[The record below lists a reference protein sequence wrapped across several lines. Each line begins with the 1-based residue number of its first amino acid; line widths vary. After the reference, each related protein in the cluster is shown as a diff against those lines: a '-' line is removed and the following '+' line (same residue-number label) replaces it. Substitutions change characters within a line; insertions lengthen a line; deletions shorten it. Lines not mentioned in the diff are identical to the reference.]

1 MTSNPQPPAQP
12 PAGRRRPTVTDVARE
27 AGVSV
32 ATAGRAL
39 GGYGRVGEEM
49 RATVQEVADRLGY
62 SPNVVARS
70 MRSGNTHSIG
80 FVGADISN
88 PFFAT
93 AMRGICDVAREEGYE
108 AILMNSDDRLETE
121 RNAVRVLLDK
131 QIEGIVVAPTSVTD
145 VEHLKR
151 AQDQGVP
158 VVLLDRHIPMLDTDS
173 VGIDNE
179 AAAREAVEHLLQL
192 GHRRIGLLASI
203 DPQESPEL
211 VSPPGSRA
219 LIVHGV
225 ARPSIDRIRGYI
237 SALGGY
243 RIPPRRRDLRYS
255 PIGDLAEAHRQAYAL
270 LGQRQR
276 PTAVFAADN
285 VTTQG
290 LFTAARARGL
300 SIPDDL
306 SIVGFDDL
314 DWTTLVEPALTIV
327 AQYPLAAGRQ
337 AAERLFLRI
346 KGDTDPAEQIVL
358 ETQLIVRGSTGPVGS
373 SAAGTPATD

>member
-1 MTSNPQPPAQP
+1 VIVASNSQPA
-12 PAGRRRPTVTDVARE
+12 RRPTVTDVARA

-32 ATAGRAL
+32 ATAGRVL

-49 RATVQEVADRLGY
+49 RITVQEAADRLGY

-70 MRSGNTHSIG
+70 MRSGNTRSIG

-121 RNAVRVLLDK
+121 RNAVRVLLEK

-151 AQDQGVP
+151 AQEQGVP
-158 VVLLDRHIPMLDTDS
+158 VVLLDRQIPMLDTDS

-179 AAAREAVEHLLQL
+179 AAAREAVEHLIGL

-203 DPQESPEL
+203 DPQERPEL

-237 SALGGY
+237 AALAGSQLAASRQY
-243 RIPPRRRDLRYS
+243 VRYS
-255 PIGDLAEAHRQAYAL
+255 PIGDITDAHSQAYAL

-300 SIPDDL
+300 SIPGDVSL
-306 SIVGFDDL
+306 VGFDDL
-314 DWTTLVEPALTIV
+314 DWTTLVEPALTVV
-327 AQYPLAAGRQ
+327 AQSPLSAGRQ
-337 AAERLFLRI
+337 AAQRLFLRI
-346 KGDTDPAEQIVL
+346 QGDTDPAEQILL
-358 ETQLIVRGSTGPVGS
+358 ETQLILRGSTGPVS
-373 SAAGTPATD
+373 SRAAGPPATD

>member
-1 MTSNPQPPAQP
+1 MASNSQPA
-12 PAGRRRPTVTDVARE
+12 RRPTVTDVARA

-32 ATAGRAL
+32 ATAGRVL
-39 GGYGRVGEEM
+39 GDYGRVGEEM
-49 RATVQEVADRLGY
+49 RVAVQEAADRLGY

-70 MRSGNTHSIG
+70 MRSGNTRSIG

-151 AQDQGVP
+151 AQEQGVP

-179 AAAREAVEHLLQL
+179 AAAREAVEHLLEL
-192 GHRRIGLLASI
+192 GHRRIGLLAAV

-211 VSPPGSRA
+211 VKPPGSRT

-225 ARPSIDRIRGYI
+225 ARPSIDRIRGYM
-237 SALGGY
+237 SALAGH
-243 RIPPRRRDLRYS
+243 RIPPRRQYVRYS
-255 PIGDLAEAHRQAYAL
+255 PIGNIPHAHREAYAL
-270 LGQRQR
+270 LGQRER

-290 LFTAARARGL
+290 LFTAARAHGL
-300 SIPDDL
+300 SVPDEL
-306 SIVGFDDL
+306 SLVGFDDL
-314 DWTTLVEPALTIV
+314 DWTTLVEPALTV
-327 AQYPLAAGRQ
+327 VGQSPLSAGRQ
-337 AAERLFLRI
+337 AAQRLFQRI
-346 KGDTDPAEQIVL
+346 KGNTDPAEQIVL
-358 ETQLIVRGSTGPVGS
+358 ATQLILRGSTAPVGGS
-373 SAAGTPATD
+373 RAPATD